1 MQMKIVYD
9 KETDAIYVRFSDD
22 KIIESEEKEPGM
34 IIDYNDK
41 NEIVAVEILDV
52 KNNSAEIE
60 IPAVLKSA

>member
-1 MQMKIVYD
+1 MKIIYD
-9 KETDAIYVRFSDD
+9 NQTDAIYILFKDD
-22 KIIESEEKEPGM
+22 KVVESEEKEQGT

-60 IPAVLKSA
+60 IPAILKSA

>member
-1 MQMKIVYD
+1 MKIIYD
-9 KETDAIYVRFSDD
+9 NQTDAIYIRFKDD
-22 KIIESEEKEPGM
+22 KVVESEEKEQGT

-60 IPAVLKSA
+60 IPAILKSA